1 MLTLTSEVRQK
12 AVGAVTT
19 LAAACL
25 LSVPAFAQQSGH
37 STNPSG
43 MPSMQMHKV
52 MQDSNEKS
60 MSMKMTGNVDHD
72 FMMMMRHHHA
82 AGIAMAEFQVANGKD
97 KEMINMAKKII
108 KDQKREIK
116 ELDAW
121 NNKHPMK

>member
-37 STNPSG
+37 STSPSG

-82 AGIAMAEFQVANGKD
+82 AGIVMAEFQVANGKD

-121 NNKHPMK
+121 NDKHPMK

>member
-1 MLTLTSEVRQK
+1 
-12 AVGAVTT
+12 
-19 LAAACL
+19 
-25 LSVPAFAQQSGH
+25 
-37 STNPSG
+37 
-43 MPSMQMHKV
+43 MQMHKV

-121 NNKHPMK
+121 NDKHPMK

>member
-1 MLTLTSEVRQK
+1 MITLTSGISQK
-12 AVGAVTT
+12 AVGAVIT

-25 LSVPAFAQQSGH
+25 MSAPAFAQQSGH
-37 STNPSG
+37 STNTSG

-97 KEMINMAKKII
+97 NEMINMAKKII
-108 KDQKREIK
+108 KDQQREIK

-121 NNKHPMK
+121 KDKHPLK

>member
-1 MLTLTSEVRQK
+1 
-12 AVGAVTT
+12 
-19 LAAACL
+19 
-25 LSVPAFAQQSGH
+25 
-37 STNPSG
+37 
-43 MPSMQMHKV
+43 MQMHKV

-82 AGIAMAEFQVANGKD
+82 AGIVMAEFQVANGKD